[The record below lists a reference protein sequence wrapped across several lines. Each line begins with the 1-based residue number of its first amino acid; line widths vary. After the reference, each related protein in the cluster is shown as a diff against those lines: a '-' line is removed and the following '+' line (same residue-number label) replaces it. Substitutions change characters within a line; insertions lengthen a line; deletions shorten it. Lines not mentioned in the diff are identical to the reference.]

1 MMSTVINSYMN
12 LLSKYTRNGVCVL
25 NKNQSG
31 MTLIQDIPISKLILN
46 KCNEAKF
53 PSTIQVE
60 GQGENVANHIF
71 TPLINLWD
79 SHGNSFN
86 NIIQRGLG
94 VTDELFYG
102 ADTHPYYLREEW
114 NKYTPSGIDIRGEAN
129 YINNLNSF
137 RIHDSFIISG
147 ERNTIANQFTDTFSG
162 DDGFIQ
168 ASNFTLDFSTT
179 INSIKTL
186 PYELK
191 HRDVKQIAS
200 PHSELTGIHIAG
212 QYYRDGNHL
221 LSLSPDGIII
231 HTDGILNHS
240 SFAGVDII
248 SDTPEHGV
256 SSVCMKNS
264 YISTILLQTKTNAA
278 IPSISLRDRKGYGI
292 SENNII
298 ETDDKT
304 MLDVDD
310 TLNTVNINARF

>member
-1 MMSTVINSYMN
+1 MSTLINNNMN
-12 LLSKYTRNGVCVL
+12 LLSKYTRNGVCLL

-31 MTLIQDIPISKLILN
+31 MTLIQDVPISKLILN

-53 PSTIQVE
+53 PSTLQIE
-60 GQGENVANHIF
+60 GQGESVSNHIF

-86 NIIQRGLG
+86 TIIQRGLG
-94 VTDELFYG
+94 VSDSLFHSN
-102 ADTHPYYLREEW
+102 DTHPFYLREEW
-114 NKYTPSGIDIRGEAN
+114 NKYTPSGIDIRGEGN
-129 YINNLNSF
+129 YIGNLNSF

-147 ERNTIANQFTDTFSG
+147 EGNAIANQFTDTFSG

-168 ASNFTLDFSTT
+168 ASNFTLDYSASV
-179 INSIKTL
+179 NSIKTL

-200 PHSELTGIHIAG
+200 PNGELKGIHIAG
-212 QYYRDGNHL
+212 QSYRDGNHI

-231 HTDGILNHS
+231 HTDGVLSDS
-240 SFAGVDII
+240 SFSGVDVIA
-248 SDTPEHGV
+248 DTPEHGV
-256 SSVCMKNS
+256 SSVCLKNS

-298 ETDDKT
+298 ETDERT

-310 TLNTVNINARF
+310 TLNKVNINAQF